1 MKEHLGFAEQM
12 VSHHS
17 VESNQASDVV
27 EHLKSHATF
36 GVDPSIVGEWTDEA
50 AIRAVNSSG
59 NYSFKLED
67 AHIHGIEGAIVLN
80 HIRYRIAENVVNK
93 YRPIDGM
100 YWVRISQDNLT
111 RWLPFL
117 TKKRLVSILKR
128 LNLGGFIRSKK
139 LGIVD
144 NSTNWHTI
152 PSEFSSAGGS
162 DANQSRWRSIDK
174 TDAEL
179 FGVDAAFLKKQ
190 IDLWLESS
198 DYQRIE
204 KGLRWVMISHRKL
217 AEMFPFLSERRIREQ
232 LKIIKGSDEYF
243 VCKLDRKRM
252 NTKDWITSRSEV
264 NLKIDD
270 IHAEALDINYRFDSV
285 HGGRFA
291 KYAALAQQC
300 DSSSEKA
307 ATRALACKF
316 VLAEYLNPDDY
327 RCSIAAYEVI
337 SRMKDSGYPVY
348 DGPLTMGEWDVVE
361 SRVNVVSDDLEGF
374 MIGFVEHANLG
385 KLVSLSNMF
394 DVEFDGVPDFEA
406 FVDKIAYR
414 WMN

>member
-1 MKEHLGFAEQM
+1 MKENKPIAEQM
-12 VSHHS
+12 VSHQS
-17 VESNQASDVV
+17 VESNQVNDVV
-27 EHLKSHATF
+27 EHLKSHAAF

-50 AIRAVNSSG
+50 AIRAVNFSG

-80 HIRYRIAENVVNK
+80 HIRYRIAEKVVNK

-100 YWVRISQDNLT
+100 YWTRISQDNFT

-174 TDAEL
+174 VDADL

-198 DYQRIE
+198 DYPRIE
-204 KGLRWVMISHRKL
+204 KGLKWVRVSHKKL
-217 AEMFPFLSERRIREQ
+217 NEMFPFLSERRIREQ
-232 LKIIKGSDEYF
+232 LKTIKESSEYY
-243 VCKLDRKRM
+243 VCKLDKKKM
-252 NTKDWITSRSEV
+252 DTKDWITSRSEV

-270 IHAEALDINYRFDSV
+270 IHAEALSINYRFDSV
-285 HGGRFA
+285 NGGRFA

-300 DSSSEKA
+300 DSGTKEA
-307 ATRALACKF
+307 ATRALACNF
-316 VLAEYLNPDDY
+316 VRAEYLSEDDY
-327 RCSIAAYEVI
+327 RDSIAAHEVI
-337 SRMKDSGYPVY
+337 SRMKVSGYPVY
-348 DGPLTMGEWDVVE
+348 DGPLTMGEWDVIE
-361 SRVNVVSDDLEGF
+361 SRVNLVSDDLEGF
-374 MIGFVEHANLG
+374 MVGFVEQASID
-385 KLVSLSNMF
+385 KLISLSNMF
-394 DVEFDGVPDFEA
+394 DVEFKGVPDFEA

-414 WMN
+414 WMS